1 MATRIKTTTKKR
13 AAKKRSA
20 LTGAK
25 STRSKPA
32 APSRKQRGAHAALGK
47 SATKHRTPSST
58 REKTTRRASSRD
70 GFKQAASASTLVAS
84 GNGVS
89 THRGSMLVTMLA
101 GLARKGRSLLTR
113 LTPESW
119 QTS

>member
-25 STRSKPA
+25 SRSKPA

-70 GFKQAASASTLVAS
+70 GFKQAASAGTLVAS
-84 GNGVS
+84 SHGMS
-89 THRGSMLVTMLA
+89 TQRGSTFVAMLA

-119 QTS
+119 QA